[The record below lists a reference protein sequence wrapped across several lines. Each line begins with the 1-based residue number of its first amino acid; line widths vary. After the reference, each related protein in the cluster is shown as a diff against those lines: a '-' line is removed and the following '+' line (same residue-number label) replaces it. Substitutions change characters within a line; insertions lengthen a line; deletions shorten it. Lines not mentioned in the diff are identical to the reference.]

1 MASLEVV
8 QAPVIRTQSLSEDQD
23 CTRDSGMEKLWA
35 NSEIDMPTGRERLRE
50 RHTRAER
57 QIEIDR

>member
-1 MASLEVV
+1 
-8 QAPVIRTQSLSEDQD
+8 
-23 CTRDSGMEKLWA
+23 MEKLWA